1 MFRMQRAVPFHTDE
15 IYHIFNRGAHK
26 EKIFRDDRGR
36 QRFQALLLI
45 CNRRD
50 PVHLGNLLTKYK
62 GPSFIKLF
70 SEQVPKE
77 RDRLVDVL
85 AYCLMPNHFHIVMRQ
100 RRAGG
105 ITTLMRKVG
114 TAYSMYFNAKHDHS
128 GTLLQGRF
136 KSEHIDTERYLRWI
150 FQYVHLNPLDIFE
163 SKWREVGLKDTKGA
177 EHFIANYRWSSHLDY
192 SALERSEQSILTM
205 DDVYDKLDF
214 NDALQFIR
222 EDKTVL

>member
-1 MFRMQRAVPFHTDE
+1 MRNVKIAQGEH
-15 IYHIFNRGAHK
+15 YHIYNRGVDK
-26 EKIFRDDRGR
+26 RIIFSTEEDYNRFSAYLYLLNDVSNPRPSNFFIRGQKRNIFEVDRGR
-36 QRFQALLLI
+36 
-45 CNRRD
+45 
-50 PVHLGNLLTKYK
+50 P
-62 GPSFIKLF
+62 
-70 SEQVPKE
+70 
-77 RDRLVDVL
+77 LVAIG